1 MNPSDPLFPTYVV
14 GSLPRPQWVRDLIE
28 DRKAGRITEEEADRL
43 LDDVVPSAIRMQERA
58 GVDYISDGE
67 WRRESYVKVFTEAVD
82 GFTNDLVSSG
92 GTSSF
97 THLMYPAVTSKIS
110 PRRSMAAGE
119 VEFIRKHTG
128 SKTIVAIPSPYTVG
142 RRMWSADHST
152 GAYPTREEFVEAC
165 IPIINE
171 ELLRLAALG
180 VDMIQIDD
188 PWLGLLVDPTYREN
202 EGITDIDHEIELTV
216 TSMNRA
222 VAGLEQTHLSV
233 HFCHAHFN
241 RKHGTKGPYDL
252 IIGALGEMNVQRFAM
267 ELATPDAGG
276 IGVLKDFPKEKTLGL
291 GVIDHTDPHI
301 ETPEEVVVR
310 TEAAMQYVPKERL
323 TLNPDCGFS
332 PSSVNPMDFDEA
344 YLKLSAL
351 SRGASLLREK
361 YGDG

>member
-1 MNPSDPLFPTYVV
+1 MTPTDPLFPTFVV

-28 DRKAGRITEEEADRL
+28 ERKAGRISEEEADRF

-110 PRRSMAAGE
+110 TRRSMAARE
-119 VEFIRKHTG
+119 VEFMRKHTD
-128 SKTIVAIPSPYTVG
+128 SKIIVAIPSPYTVG

-165 IPIINE
+165 VPIINE
-171 ELLRLAALG
+171 ELLRLAGLG

-188 PWLGLLVDPTYREN
+188 PWLGLLVDPDYRES
-202 EGITDIDHEIELTV
+202 EGINDIDHEIELTV
-216 TSMNRA
+216 ASMNRA
-222 VAGLEQTHLSV
+222 VAGLEDVQLSV

-241 RKHGTKGPYDL
+241 RQHGTKGPYDL
-252 IIGALGEMNVQRFAM
+252 IIHALGDMNVQRFAM

-276 IGVLKDFPKEKTLGL
+276 IGVLKDFPKDKTLGL

-301 ETPEEVVVR
+301 ETPEEVAAR
-310 TEAAMQYVPKERL
+310 AEAAMEYVLKDRL

-351 SRGASLLREK
+351 SRGAALLREK
-361 YGDG
+361 YGD

>member
-1 MNPSDPLFPTYVV
+1 MKPADPLFPTFVV

-28 DRKAGRITEEEADRL
+28 DRKSGLISEEEADAL
-43 LDDVVPSAIRMQERA
+43 LDSAVPSAIRMQERA
-58 GVDYISDGE
+58 GIDYISDGE
-67 WRRESYVKVFTEAVD
+67 WRRESYVKVFTEAVN

-97 THLMYPAVTSKIS
+97 THLMYPAVTSEIS
-110 PRRSMAAGE
+110 TRRSMAAGE

-128 SKTIVAIPSPYTVG
+128 SKIVVAIPSPYTVG

-188 PWLGLLVDPTYREN
+188 PWLGLLVDPDYREK
-202 EGITDIDHEIELTV
+202 EGITNVDHEIELTV
-216 TSMNRA
+216 DSMNRA
-222 VAGLEQTHLSV
+222 VEGLESVPLSV

-241 RKHGTKGPYDL
+241 RQHGTKGPYDL
-252 IIGALGEMNVQRFAM
+252 IISALGEMNVDRFAM

-276 IGVLKDFPKEKTLGL
+276 IGVLKDFPKNKTLGL

-301 ETPEEVVVR
+301 ETPEEVAAR
-310 TEAAMQYVPKERL
+310 AEAAMEYVPKERL

-361 YGDG
+361 YGD

>member
-1 MNPSDPLFPTYVV
+1 MNRSDPLFPTFVV

-28 DRKAGRITEEEADRL
+28 DRKAGRVSEEEADRL

-97 THLMYPAVTSKIS
+97 THLMYPAVTSRIS
-110 PRRSMAAGE
+110 TRRSMAAGE
-119 VEFIRKHTG
+119 VEFMRRHTD
-128 SKTIVAIPSPYTVG
+128 SKIIVAIPSPYTVG
-142 RRMWSADHST
+142 RRMWSVDHST

-165 IPIINE
+165 VPIINE

-180 VDMIQIDD
+180 ADMIQIDD
-188 PWLGLLVDPTYREN
+188 PWLGLLVDPDYREK

-222 VAGLEQTHLSV
+222 VAGLGDVPLSV

-241 RKHGTKGPYDL
+241 RQHGTKGPYDL
-252 IIGALGEMNVQRFAM
+252 IIGALGDMNVQRFAM

-276 IGVLKDFPKEKTLGL
+276 IGVLRG
-291 GVIDHTDPHI
+291 
-301 ETPEEVVVR
+301 
-310 TEAAMQYVPKERL
+310 
-323 TLNPDCGFS
+323 
-332 PSSVNPMDFDEA
+332 
-344 YLKLSAL
+344 L
-351 SRGASLLREK
+351 SRRTRRSVLA
-361 YGDG
+361 

>member
-1 MNPSDPLFPTYVV
+1 MTPTAPLFPTFVV

-28 DRKAGRITEEEADRL
+28 ERKVGLISEEEADRL

-58 GVDYISDGE
+58 GVDYVSDGE

-110 PRRSMAAGE
+110 TRRSMAARE
-119 VEFIRKHTG
+119 VEFMRKHTD
-128 SKTIVAIPSPYTVG
+128 SKIIVAIPSPYTVG

-165 IPIINE
+165 VPVINE
-171 ELLRLAALG
+171 ELLRLAGLG

-188 PWLGLLVDPTYREN
+188 PWLGLLVDPDYRES
-202 EGITDIDHEIELTV
+202 EGINDIDHEIELTV
-216 TSMNRA
+216 ASMNRA
-222 VAGLEQTHLSV
+222 VAGLEDVQLSV

-241 RKHGTKGPYDL
+241 RQHGTKGPYDL
-252 IIGALGEMNVQRFAM
+252 IIHALGDMNVQRFAM

-276 IGVLKDFPKEKTLGL
+276 IGVLKDFPEDKTLGL

-301 ETPEEVVVR
+301 ETPGEVAAR
-310 TEAAMQYVPKERL
+310 AEAAMEYVPKDRL

-351 SRGASLLREK
+351 SRGAALLREK
-361 YGDG
+361 YGD